1 LWYVLPRTEKGGYL
15 EKSIKRRKSVEV
27 EFKGGDGSV
36 YKEIPVQLEL
46 KF

>member
-1 LWYVLPRTEKGGYL
+1 MEKKPYL
-15 EKSIKRRKSVEV
+15 HFEKSIKRRKSVVV
-27 EFKGGDGSV
+27 EFKGGDDSV